1 MQNEKVVGYCQFEGS
16 HFGPFGVA
24 KDFQGRGIGTVLQM
38 PYDASHLSRLHAL
51 KDINPDLKILVSVG
65 GWSWSGNFSDAAL
78 TSESRKQFAQSVVD
92 MIREHNLDGID
103 IDWEYPGQIGAG
115 NVYRPE
121 DKQNFML
128 LLRDVRRKLE
138 EMSDEEGREG
148 VDRYQLTIATG
159 ANGAYQENTEMDKAH
174 KYLDFINIM
183 AYDFHGSWTP
193 TTGHH
198 TNLCESSGDPS
209 GMSALKSVRPHHFT
223 R

>member
-51 KDINPDLKILVSVG
+51 KEINPDLKILVSAG

-121 DKQNFML
+121 DKQNFTL

-138 EMSDEEGREG
+138 EMSD
-148 VDRYQLTIATG
+148 VDDCNRCERSISG
-159 ANGAYQENTEMDKAH
+159 
-174 KYLDFINIM
+174 KYRD
-183 AYDFHGSWTP
+183 G
-193 TTGHH
+193 
-198 TNLCESSGDPS
+198 
-209 GMSALKSVRPHHFT
+209 
-223 R
+223 